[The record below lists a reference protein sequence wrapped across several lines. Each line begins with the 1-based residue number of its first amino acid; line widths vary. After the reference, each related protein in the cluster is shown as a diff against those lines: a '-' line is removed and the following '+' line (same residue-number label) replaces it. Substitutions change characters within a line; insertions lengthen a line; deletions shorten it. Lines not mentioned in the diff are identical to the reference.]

1 MLHQPLRVDAPVPIL
16 ALQLVLMLAVPT
28 GIGMAI
34 RRWWPAWAQL
44 RRGWFQRL
52 AWVLLV
58 LLLLLI
64 FTIEA
69 ERVAAMLGDVVLLA
83 AVFVSAS
90 FGAGWAAATVVRA
103 SAADRFTLSAEFAT
117 RNIAVATAIAVT
129 MLGRT
134 EFALFGSIYFLTE
147 LPLMLAAVAIWRR
160 RQGRAAASFRP
171 GLE

>member
-1 MLHQPLRVDAPVPIL
+1 MLHEPLRVEAPVPIL

-44 RRGWFQRL
+44 RRVRFQRL
-52 AWVLLV
+52 AWVMLV
-58 LLLLLI
+58 LLLFLV

-69 ERVAAMLGDVVLLA
+69 ERVAGMLGNVVLLA

-103 SAADRFTLSAEFAT
+103 SDADRFTLAAEFAT
-117 RNIAVATAIAVT
+117 RNIAIATAIAVT
-129 MLGRT
+129 LLGRT
-134 EFALFGSIYFLTE
+134 EFAAFASVYFLTE
-147 LPLMLAAVAIWRR
+147 LPLMLAAVAAWRWR
-160 RQGRAAASFRP
+160 HARAAASFRP
-171 GLE
+171 GME